1 MAHSQHII
9 KPLDGQRG
17 VVAVLFALCL
27 IVLLGVA
34 ALAIDVAR
42 INLTKVEL
50 QGAADA
56 AALAG
61 VRSITAGG
69 VSPYNWD
76 EANSMATAMAKMN
89 VANGGQNIRDVTI
102 DHIYWNI
109 PTKSWV
115 PVPTPDVPPTGY
127 VPALRA
133 TVTIDNTHNS
143 PPLNLFFGNI
153 LGHDTQTVSASA
165 SAV

>member
-61 VRSITAGG
+61 
-69 VSPYNWD
+69 
-76 EANSMATAMAKMN
+76 
-89 VANGGQNIRDVTI
+89 
-102 DHIYWNI
+102 
-109 PTKSWV
+109 
-115 PVPTPDVPPTGY
+115 PDG
-127 VPALRA
+127 PAFLEPRP
-133 TVTIDNTHNS
+133 D
-143 PPLNLFFGNI
+143 
-153 LGHDTQTVSASA
+153 
-165 SAV
+165 SAVGKRRHDRFRRRP